1 MYCLLATESVKG
13 LQFFSADQVLSP
25 YVYVFYA
32 AYIVALIF
40 TPVVRHIAIHYDII
54 DRPDG
59 IRKMH
64 TTPMAYLGGVAVLL
78 ELARV
83 LKEEGYIKNFKLLK
97 DRKQGIVRV
106 YLKYSPDESRVING
120 LKRVSSPGNR
130 VYVGADEIPRVMG
143 GLGVAII
150 STSKGVMADNQ
161 SRKMNMGGEVL
172 CYIW

>member
-1 MYCLLATESVKG
+1 MGMTDPIADMLTRIRNANLAKQEKV
-13 LQFFSADQVLSP
+13 
-25 YVYVFYA
+25 
-32 AYIVALIF
+32 
-40 TPVVRHIAIHYDII
+40 DI
-54 DRPDG
+54 PSSNL
-59 IRKMH
+59 K
-64 TTPMAYLGGVAVLL
+64 L

-106 YLKYSPDESRVING
+106 YMKYSSEEMRVITG

-150 STSKGVMADNQ
+150 STSRGMMVDRE
-161 SRKMNMGGEVL
+161 SRKKNIGGEVI

>member
-1 MYCLLATESVKG
+1 MGMTDPI
-13 LQFFSADQVLSP
+13 ADMLTRIRN
-25 YVYVFYA
+25 A
-32 AYIVALIF
+32 NMAKLEKL
-40 TPVVRHIAIHYDII
+40 DI
-54 DRPDG
+54 PSSNL
-59 IRKMH
+59 K
-64 TTPMAYLGGVAVLL
+64 L

-106 YLKYSPDESRVING
+106 YMKYSPDELRVING

-143 GLGVAII
+143 GLGVAIL
-150 STSKGVMADNQ
+150 STSKGVMADRE
-161 SRKMNMGGEVL
+161 SRTKNIGGEVL

>member
-1 MYCLLATESVKG
+1 MGMTDPI
-13 LQFFSADQVLSP
+13 ADMLTRIRNANMAKQEKV
-25 YVYVFYA
+25 
-32 AYIVALIF
+32 
-40 TPVVRHIAIHYDII
+40 DI
-54 DRPDG
+54 PSSNL
-59 IRKMH
+59 K
-64 TTPMAYLGGVAVLL
+64 L

-106 YLKYSPDESRVING
+106 YLKYSSDEARVING

>member
-1 MYCLLATESVKG
+1 MGMTDPIADMLTRIRNANLAKQEKVDVPSSNLK
-13 LQFFSADQVLSP
+13 
-25 YVYVFYA
+25 
-32 AYIVALIF
+32 
-40 TPVVRHIAIHYDII
+40 
-54 DRPDG
+54 
-59 IRKMH
+59 
-64 TTPMAYLGGVAVLL
+64 L

-106 YLKYSPDESRVING
+106 YMKYSPEEYRVING

-143 GLGVAII
+143 GLGIAII
-150 STSKGVMADNQ
+150 STSRGVMADRE
-161 SRKMNMGGEVL
+161 SRTKNIGGEVL